1 MADCQHTGAQSQ
13 KSPCGIEKYYDEC
26 IARQGYEPVSYLCRS
41 S

>member
-1 MADCQHTGAQSQ
+1 MADCQLTGVQGQ
-13 KSPCGIEKYYDEC
+13 KSLCEIEKYYDER